1 MTIKHIMKDG
11 RVLDSIAGYVVT
23 KEDCPQVYDLIDR
36 LNQEGAKHEK
46 KNKKQDFEN
55 SDSDRSDCVLS
66 RCLLSGQS

>member
-46 KNKKQDFEN
+46 KNKKQDSQDN
-55 SDSDRSDCVLS
+55 NNNRVVCVLS
-66 RCLLSGQS
+66 RCLQ